1 MLIYWYSFRISDDN
15 IILLSLQFAYNVVQF
30 ILLLFALRSLRCF
43 ARLWRMPERRGR
55 TQIGSLWE
63 MQKYGPHL
71 RIPLDCLHTNLLVP
85 KKNGTNHRET
95 QKYHELAWFF
105 ECMLLVLDSIILV
118 FYLLGLCHSMKPD
131 CCSGKWKRCSHPT
144 RIFEELNWK
153 RNSSWRWPHA
163 KPRWN
168 EGKAVGIVPQ
178 QTEIK
183 KLVHPNINA
192 M

>member
-15 IILLSLQFAYNVVQF
+15 IIKFAVCIQSCS
-30 ILLLFALRSLRCF
+30 IHPALVCF
-43 ARLWRMPERRGR
+43 AKPPLLCTSWRMPERRGR

-63 MQKYGPHL
+63 MQKYGPQL
-71 RIPLDCLHTNLLVP
+71 VSVTWPYCLHTNLLVP
-85 KKNGTNHRET
+85 GNGTNHRET
-95 QKYHELAWFF
+95 QKCHELAWF
-105 ECMLLVLDSIILV
+105 ECMLLVLDSILLV

-153 RNSSWRWPHA
+153 RSSSWRWPHA

-168 EGKAVGIVPQ
+168 EGKEVGIVPH

>member
-1 MLIYWYSFRISDDN
+1 MLFNSSYSCLLCEASVALHVFGGCQKGAGGRRSDLSEKCRSMGLTFASRWTVC
-15 IILLSLQFAYNVVQF
+15 ILICWFQ
-30 ILLLFALRSLRCF
+30 
-43 ARLWRMPERRGR
+43 
-55 TQIGSLWE
+55 
-63 MQKYGPHL
+63 
-71 RIPLDCLHTNLLVP
+71 